1 MGETSKTLLPD
12 YQDGSFTSNLKLELH
27 RYLSVF
33 TYKGKLHHVPGPDP
47 MHANVGLKAIF
58 WRVAVE
64 SLSMFFLLPAV
75 VWYPCR
81 ILLCALHSSCARHN
95 HRVRS
100 PAYTQPNSLILTTDG
115 TTSLLTDGVI
125 DAV

>member
-33 TYKGKLHHVPGPDP
+33 TYKGKLHLVPGPDP

-64 SLSMFFLLPAV
+64 SLSMFFF
-75 VWYPCR
+75 
-81 ILLCALHSSCARHN
+81 SSSSGLVPVPHFTMCSPFFL
-95 HRVRS
+95 RS
-100 PAYTQPNSLILTTDG
+100 A
-115 TTSLLTDGVI
+115 
-125 DAV
+125 